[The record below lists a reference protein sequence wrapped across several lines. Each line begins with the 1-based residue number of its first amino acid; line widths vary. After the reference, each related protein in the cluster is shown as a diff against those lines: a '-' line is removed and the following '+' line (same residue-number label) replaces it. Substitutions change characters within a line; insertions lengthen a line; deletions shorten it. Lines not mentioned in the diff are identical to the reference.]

1 MSGYLPATGGRSRKR
16 IAAACSCGSYAV
28 LLAAASKEHFVRE
41 TRRVC
46 GAVAAAARAR
56 HSGELED
63 PLGAAQ
69 EPSERGGG
77 ARGEPST
84 LLERRL
90 RTAERGPPPS
100 HGVLERNLPPG
111 APTRRSEVPSRDPAC
126 HTQVPRER

>member
-90 RTAERGPPPS
+90 RTAERVRRRRTECWREACRQT
-100 HGVLERNLPPG
+100 HRR
-111 APTRRSEVPSRDPAC
+111 RRS
-126 HTQVPRER
+126 